1 MSAGIA
7 VPLGVSV
14 LAAVVCA
21 SPASAAGY
29 AHFDDTQVT
38 VFPGCS
44 GTTSAEAM
52 VAPLQQ
58 GNRVEN
64 GVAVAVHFSSDN
76 RTAACALDV
85 GTTWRNRDTGASGRQ
100 SITVAS
106 TADPASGGHYGSAGY
121 SRGTL
126 WTGPGRVVVTVSTH
140 PGSAREITV

>member
-1 MSAGIA
+1 MAAGIA
-7 VPLGVSV
+7 VPLGASI
-14 LAAVVCA
+14 LAAVVLA

-52 VAPLQQ
+52 VAPLQR
-58 GNRVEN
+58 GSRVEN

-76 RTAACALDV
+76 HTAACALEV
-85 GTTWRNRDTGASGRQ
+85 ETTWHNRDSGASGRQ
-100 SITVAS
+100 GVTVAS
-106 TADPASGGHYGSAGY
+106 TADPASGGHYGPAGY
-121 SRGTL
+121 SRATL

>member
-14 LAAVVCA
+14 LAPVVCA

-29 AHFDDTQVT
+29 AHFDDTQVR

-52 VAPLQQ
+52 V
-58 GNRVEN
+58 
-64 GVAVAVHFSSDN
+64 GVA
-76 RTAACALDV
+76 
-85 GTTWRNRDTGASGRQ
+85 
-100 SITVAS
+100 
-106 TADPASGGHYGSAGY
+106 
-121 SRGTL
+121 
-126 WTGPGRVVVTVSTH
+126 VTVSTH